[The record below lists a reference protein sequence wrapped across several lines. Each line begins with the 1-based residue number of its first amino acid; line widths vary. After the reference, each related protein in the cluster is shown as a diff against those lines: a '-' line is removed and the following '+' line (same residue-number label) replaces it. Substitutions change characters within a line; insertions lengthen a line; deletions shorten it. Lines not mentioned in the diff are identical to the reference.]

1 MGRYVMDRKLK
12 SENLKICSGDLG
24 VYRRIILQCII
35 EMGGMGLFHLAR
47 DYVRR
52 RTLTITAIKFQAP

>member
-1 MGRYVMDRKLK
+1 MDRKLK

-24 VYRRIILQCII
+24 VYRRIVLQCII
-35 EMGGMGLFHLAR
+35 EKNGVDWFRLAR

-52 RTLTITAIKFQAP
+52 RTLTITAIKYVAP